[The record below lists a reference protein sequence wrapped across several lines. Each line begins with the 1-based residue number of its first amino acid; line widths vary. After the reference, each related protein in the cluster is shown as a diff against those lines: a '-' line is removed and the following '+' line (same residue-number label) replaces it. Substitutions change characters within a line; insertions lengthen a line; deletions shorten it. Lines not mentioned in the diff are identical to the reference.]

1 MLAHQA
7 GVALQKARLHADLLE
22 THRALQESQ
31 AHLVQSSKM
40 AAVGQLAAGVAHEL
54 NTPLGAVLL
63 GLDSALQSLPQS
75 TERAASRLQTARRAA
90 LQARETV
97 AKLLFYSR
105 EAGQGM
111 RKTEVNQ
118 VVSDTLKLLGHHLSL
133 AQIQVQWSPGQV
145 SLVRA
150 NPNELQQVLTN
161 LILNARDALRQSDP
175 PRRLWLATRCEG
187 PQSVIELEDSGPGI
201 PLEIR
206 DFDPFFTTKPEGTGL
221 GLSIA
226 HKVLEQHGAQI
237 EIRSRV
243 GQGTMFIIRFPIDG
257 VQNHVPV

>member
-1 MLAHQA
+1 
-7 GVALQKARLHADLLE
+7 
-22 THRALQESQ
+22 
-31 AHLVQSSKM
+31 
-40 AAVGQLAAGVAHEL
+40 
-54 NTPLGAVLL
+54 LGAVLL

-133 AQIQVQWSPGQV
+133 EQIQVQWNPGQV

-161 LILNARDALRQSDP
+161 LILNARDALLQSDP

-187 PQSVIELEDSGPGI
+187 AQSVIEVEDSGPGI

-206 DFDPFFTTKPEGTGL
+206 DRVFDPFFTTKPVGQGTGL
-221 GLSIA
+221 GLWVS
-226 HKVLEQHGAQI
+226 LEIMRRH
-237 EIRSRV
+237 
-243 GQGTMFIIRFPIDG
+243 QGTLVQDSAPGRTRFSLRLPVAPEACDG
-257 VQNHVPV
+257 TWETTTH